1 VRRPGRRRL
10 DTSELRETWQPRL
23 WFRVIALVALLAYAV
38 GFVLENR
45 RTVRVHFVFASA
57 TVSLIWF
64 VLLALA
70 LGVAGGILLAQLERR
85 RRRRRQKARQPPDA
99 VGDLGGRNE
108 AEGKAE

>member
-23 WFRVIALVALLAYAV
+23 WFRLIALVAVLAYATA
-38 GFVLENR
+38 FVLENR
-45 RTVRVHFVFASA
+45 RAVRVHFVFTAA

-85 RRRRRQKARQPPDA
+85 RRRRRKKAGEQPDT
-99 VGDLGGRNE
+99 VGDLGGRDE
-108 AEGKAE
+108 AEGKPQ